1 MSRSPGPRGI
11 VTRAGG
17 QVVFGALL
25 QPAVGALMIE
35 VTAVYGQLVV
45 TALRPV
51 GALVMAVTAAHG
63 RLMVTALRPVGA
75 LVMAIMA
82 VETVVGHGSRL
93 MEAPAVTSLNAVAGR
108 LVAAGT
114 ASGK

>member
-11 VTRAGG
+11 VTRAGR

-25 QPAVGALMIE
+25 HPVVGALMIE
-35 VTAVYGQLVV
+35 VTAVRGQLVV
-45 TALRPV
+45 TAVRPV
-51 GALVMAVTAAHG
+51 GALVVAM
-63 RLMVTALRPVGA
+63 
-75 LVMAIMA
+75 MA
-82 VETVVGHGSRL
+82 VETVVGRGGRL
-93 MEAPAVTSLNAVAGR
+93 REAPTVTSLNTVAGR